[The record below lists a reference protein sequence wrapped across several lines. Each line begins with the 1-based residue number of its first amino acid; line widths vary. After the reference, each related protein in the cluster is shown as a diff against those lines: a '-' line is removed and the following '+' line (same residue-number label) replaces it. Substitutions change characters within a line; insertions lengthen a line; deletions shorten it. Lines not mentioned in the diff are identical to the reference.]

1 MFRPWPA
8 PWPQAINQALSANMA
23 TEPHSAKRSVALFAT
38 KPKVFLNAA
47 TIRQQQSHWSDCCSG
62 WRLFTEGMFAYCS
75 CSPPDVDRGPICS
88 SVRSLTT
95 ESQVLSATRDG
106 TQKET
111 CLRRA
116 LILKI
121 HKSGGFCLLS
131 KLSVLRRLSLQKN
144 YVLDCFAC
152 GPRPVQ
158 GVPLTD

>member
-1 MFRPWPA
+1 MRLVRFDPWSA
-8 PWPQAINQALSANMA
+8 SWPQSINQASRANMA
-23 TEPHSAKRSVALFAT
+23 TEPRSAKRSVALFAT

-95 ESQVLSATRDG
+95 ESQVLSAIRDG

-121 HKSGGFCLLS
+121 HKIGGFCLLS
-131 KLSVLRRLSLQKN
+131 SWSVASQKTLFLI
-144 YVLDCFAC
+144 VL
-152 GPRPVQ
+152 PVVHGQ
-158 GVPLTD
+158 SRGCP

>member
-8 PWPQAINQALSANMA
+8 PWPQPINQALSANMA

-47 TIRQQQSHWSDCCSG
+47 TIWQQQSHWSDCCSG

-95 ESQVLSATRDG
+95 ESQVLPATHDR
-106 TQKET
+106 TQQESY
-111 CLRRA
+111 LQRP

-121 HKSGGFCLLS
+121 RKSCWFLS
-131 KLSVLRRLSLQKN
+131 AAQLRCNGALHFSKN
-144 YVLDCFAC
+144 YFLMVLPA
-152 GPRPVQ
+152 VQ
-158 GVPLTD
+158 GQSRGYL

>member
-1 MFRPWPA
+1 MAGAVASSNQPSIECQHGHRATQRQKISGVVRHEAKDLFERSDNQATTITLVRLLFRPEA
-8 PWPQAINQALSANMA
+8 
-23 TEPHSAKRSVALFAT
+23 V
-38 KPKVFLNAA
+38 
-47 TIRQQQSHWSDCCSG
+47 
-62 WRLFTEGMFAYCS
+62 TEGMFAYCS

-95 ESQVLSATRDG
+95 ESQVLPATRDG

-131 KLSVLRRLSLQKN
+131 N
-144 YVLDCFAC
+144 
-152 GPRPVQ
+152 
-158 GVPLTD
+158 